1 MNTPDFFKSYPEAP
15 QEISASNAIARML
28 DGLGYR
34 LYWALHG
41 LRPEDCDYKLCE
53 GAKSIHEIIG
63 HILGLVNW
71 IYKHIYGHQPE
82 RPKNIIEQGHETLRM
97 LEELRRFFIEMQDKD
112 LPNYKLEHRPFWSFI
127 NMPISDAL
135 HHVGQV
141 AILRRAAGNPV
152 VVDDNV

>member
-1 MNTPDFFKSYPEAP
+1 MSVPDFFKSYPEHP
-15 QEISASNAIARML
+15 KEISASNAIARML
-28 DGLGYR
+28 DGLGFR

-41 LRPEDCDYKLCE
+41 LRSEDCDYKLCE
-53 GAKSIHEIIG
+53 GAYSIHEIIW

-71 IYKHIYGHQPE
+71 MYMHIYGHE
-82 RPKNIIEQGHETLRM
+82 MKRPKNIIEQGHQTLRAI
-97 LEELRRFFIEMQDKD
+97 EQLRKSFIEMQDKD
-112 LPNYKLEHRPFWSFI
+112 LGNYKLEHRPFWSFI

-152 VVDDNV
+152 NVKKTS